1 MEQSEGTLPYG
12 HREGFFL
19 TFSMGFYPGCS
30 EISWQICME
39 RCSVSFLPS
48 LDLPCDHPTVW
59 EAACSLSLENQRG
72 KPREMSHQGAPGGR
86 ET

>member
-39 RCSVSFLPS
+39 RCSVSFLP
-48 LDLPCDHPTVW
+48 VW
-59 EAACSLSLENQRG
+59 ICPVTIPQCG
-72 KPREMSHQGAPGGR
+72 KQPALFPWKIREGNPGK
-86 ET
+86 